1 MPTTVTG
8 GSHVGFLFLLMLSL
22 FHIKL
27 PYIQLF
33 YTYILILVSIRIS
46 KFCYLDQ
53 IL

>member
-8 GSHVGFLFLLMLSL
+8 GSHVGFLLMLSL

-33 YTYILILVSIRIS
+33 YTYILILVSIRIG